1 MSADKSYSSSY
12 YAGTSMDFSL
22 LLCVYIG
29 HLSLMQLGNSLMA
42 TVGPVYAEK
51 FPFLKI
57 INRKIMP

>member
-1 MSADKSYSSSY
+1 
-12 YAGTSMDFSL
+12 MDFSL